1 MKVAMPQLTV
11 DWYGAMFPDQKKPKN
26 KQTETEKTQGLDAFC
41 GAKKSQA
48 RIFKILEQSCDWTWP
63 EKDSLHNLFA
73 DVCLKVVK

>member
-48 RIFKILEQSCDWTWP
+48 RIFKILEQSCDWT
-63 EKDSLHNLFA
+63 
-73 DVCLKVVK
+73 

>member
-1 MKVAMPQLTV
+1 MPQLTV

-48 RIFKILEQSCDWTWP
+48 RIFKILEHSCDWTCP
-63 EKDSLHNLFA
+63 EKGSLQNLFA